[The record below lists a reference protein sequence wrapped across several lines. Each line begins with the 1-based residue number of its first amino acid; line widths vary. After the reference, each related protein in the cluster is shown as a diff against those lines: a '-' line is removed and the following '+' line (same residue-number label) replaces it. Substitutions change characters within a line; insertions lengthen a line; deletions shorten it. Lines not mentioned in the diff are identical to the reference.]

1 MLNNVKDHLRGVEAR
16 SEDVKNAILD
26 DIRVIASNSLD
37 RDTWTTVLAL
47 FKTKWETSEFEDEEL
62 PRRIKVFLAYF
73 FESWVFDADKSNWWQ
88 GMNPHHKVN
97 NCALEGVN
105 SVIKRLYTQ
114 REKLGLE
121 HLVEEMSR
129 FLVDHLRE
137 SKRDLKQQ
145 HKEDKLLEAAR
156 VLQEQRNLALS
167 NGLAPKPTKPVV
179 IPTKPVIRSRDQGR

>member
-16 SEDVKNAILD
+16 SVSVKDEIID
-26 DIRVIASNSLD
+26 DIRAIAANSID
-37 RDTWTTVLAL
+37 KDTWTTVLAL
-47 FKTKWETSEFEDEEL
+47 FKTKWETAEFEDDEL
-62 PRRIKVFLAYF
+62 PTRINTFLAYF
-73 FESWVFDADKSNWWQ
+73 SKSNWWQ

-105 SVIKRLYTQ
+105 SVIKRLYTK

-137 SKRDLKQQ
+137 SKRDLKQH

>member
-1 MLNNVKDHLRGVEAR
+1 MLK
-16 SEDVKNAILD
+16 
-26 DIRVIASNSLD
+26 
-37 RDTWTTVLAL
+37 
-47 FKTKWETSEFEDEEL
+47 
-62 PRRIKVFLAYF
+62 
-73 FESWVFDADKSNWWQ
+73 FDADKSNWWQ

-105 SVIKRLYTQ
+105 SVIKRLYTK

-137 SKRDLKQQ
+137 SKRDLKQH

>member
-1 MLNNVKDHLRGVEAR
+1 
-16 SEDVKNAILD
+16 
-26 DIRVIASNSLD
+26 
-37 RDTWTTVLAL
+37 
-47 FKTKWETSEFEDEEL
+47 
-62 PRRIKVFLAYF
+62 
-73 FESWVFDADKSNWWQ
+73 
-88 GMNPHHKVN
+88 MNPHHKVN

-167 NGLAPKPTKPVV
+167 NGLAPKPNKPVV

>member
-47 FKTKWETSEFEDEEL
+47 FKTKWETAEFEDEEL

-73 FESWVFDADKSNWWQ
+73 FESWVFDADKANWWQ

-105 SVIKRLYTQ
+105 SVIKRLYTK

-167 NGLAPKPTKPVV
+167 NGLAPKPNKPVV